1 MELDR
6 CVDIKE
12 HLPAFVTG
20 DLDPNTTLRIQRHL
34 GDACAPCAVKIEGL
48 HAAFQRIPLAH
59 VPVSLPEGSI
69 DALVDRIG
77 KQPQQE
83 RDVPIVFRDT
93 NEGKL
98 AWTLVLLA
106 MAALISVG
114 FWGRSTDRELRSA
127 QSAARA
133 AQVQTRRVVDEYR
146 NLDEKLVQIAG
157 ELDALKASQS
167 GAPPEGAAV
176 PAVP

>member
-20 DLDPNTTLRIQRHL
+20 DLDPNTTLRVQRHL
-34 GDACAPCAVKIEGL
+34 GDACAPCAVQIEEL
-48 HAAFQRIPLAH
+48 HAAFQRVPLVHA
-59 VPVSLPEGSI
+59 PVSLPEGSV
-69 DALVDRIG
+69 DALVERIG
-77 KQPQQE
+77 NQPQQE
-83 RDVPIVFRDT
+83 REVPIVFRET

-106 MAALISVG
+106 MAALIAVG
-114 FWGRSTDRELRSA
+114 FWGRSADSELRTA

-133 AQVQTRRVVDEYR
+133 AQVQTRRVVDDYR
-146 NLDEKLVQIAG
+146 NLDEKLVRIAT
-157 ELDALKASQS
+157 ELDAIKASKS
-167 GAPPEGAAV
+167 AAPPEEAPA